1 MQGGETE
8 ASVAEGEGIGNG
20 STQEPPASGS
30 AKVSLVERVAL
41 VILVC
46 HGAASHLNKMSNTL
60 NATNDSQGG
69 SVLGEFS
76 LFDQSFLPPLPN
88 LNVHDQLN
96 DGGMSV

>member
-1 MQGGETE
+1 MQDGETE
-8 ASVAEGEGIGNG
+8 AGVAEGEGLGNS
-20 STQEPPASGS
+20 STQEPPTSGS
-30 AKVSLVERVAL
+30 AKVRLVERVAL
-41 VILVC
+41 VVLVC

-96 DGGMSV
+96 DGGMSG